1 MVVLTADNNEAGFF
15 LSLDPFFQGSSIHS
29 VHENDSPW
37 FFFGNEEAK
46 VLPSE
51 LAMLDGSES
60 NEPVSCIRNNDEHP
74 LDYQLQDG
82 ADDLP
87 IYGIPPVLPDA
98 TTPTFTVRHFHT
110 HLR

>member
-1 MVVLTADNNEAGFF
+1 MVVLTADNNESGFF
-15 LSLDPFFQGSSIHS
+15 LSLDPFFQASSTHS

-51 LAMLDGSES
+51 LTVIDGSGS
-60 NEPVSCIRNNDEHP
+60 NEPISCIHNNEEHSVH
-74 LDYQLQDG
+74 YQLQDG
-82 ADDLP
+82 TDDLP

-98 TTPTFTVRHFHT
+98 TTHTFMVRHFHT

>member
-1 MVVLTADNNEAGFF
+1 MVVLTADNNESGFF
-15 LSLDPFFQGSSIHS
+15 LSLDPFFQGSFTHS

-51 LAMLDGSES
+51 LAVLGGSES
-60 NEPVSCIRNNDEHP
+60 SEPISCIHSTEEHSM
-74 LDYQLQDG
+74 DYPLQDG
-82 ADDLP
+82 VDDLP

-98 TTPTFTVRHFHT
+98 TTPTYTVRHFHT
-110 HLR
+110 PLR

>member
-1 MVVLTADNNEAGFF
+1 MVVLTADNNESGFF
-15 LSLDPFFQGSSIHS
+15 LSLDPFFQASPTHS
-29 VHENDSPW
+29 VYENDSPW

-51 LAMLDGSES
+51 LAVINGSES
-60 NEPVSCIRNNDEHP
+60 NEPISCIHSNDEHP
-74 LDYQLQDG
+74 MEYPLQDG

-98 TTPTFTVRHFHT
+98 TTPAFTVRRFHIR
-110 HLR
+110 LR